1 MRCLSCCLVL
11 AVSLTSCGLAECG
24 DWPWWRG
31 PYRTGTAEPQEN
43 VPTTWSVDENIAW
56 MTPIPG
62 RGHGS
67 PTIVGDRVFVAI
79 AERDR
84 ASRSVVCLDRRSGEE
99 LWTRD
104 VHVGNETPYIN
115 DKGSDASSTI
125 ACDGERVYVN
135 FLHDGAMVTSALSLD
150 GEILWQRAVTDY
162 IVHQAF
168 ASSPAVYGELVL
180 VTADTKAG
188 GVVAAL
194 DRESGEI
201 VWSHDRPELP
211 NYVSPIVLDVAD
223 RAQLLLMGCD
233 LVTGFDPQS
242 GEKLWEVAGS
252 TTECVTSTVVH
263 GDLMFTSGG
272 YPENHLSAVRCDGS
286 GELVWKND
294 TRVYVPSFV
303 IKDGY
308 LYAVADAG
316 VAICWNAETGEE
328 VWMERL
334 GGTFSSSCVLAG
346 DMVFATEESSKTTIF
361 RASPD
366 AFELIAENQLG
377 DECFAT
383 PAICGNHIYNRIA
396 INNGDVRQ
404 EYVVSIGERESQ

>member
-1 MRCLSCCLVL
+1 MRCLAFSLVL
-11 AVSLTSCGLAECG
+11 VASLSICGTADCQ

-31 PYRTGTAEPQEN
+31 PYRNGTADPQDN
-43 VPTTWSVDENIAW
+43 VPTTWGSDENIAW

-84 ASRSVVCLDRRSGEE
+84 ASRSVVCLDRRTGEVR
-99 LWTRD
+99 WTKD

-115 DKGSDASSTI
+115 EKGSDASSSI
-125 ACDGERVYVN
+125 ACDGERIFVN
-135 FLHDGAMVTSALSLD
+135 FLHDGAMVTSALTLD
-150 GEILWQRAVTDY
+150 GEILWQREVSDY

-168 ASSPAVYGELVL
+168 ASSPAIFGELVL
-180 VTADTKAG
+180 VTADNKG
-188 GVVAAL
+188 GGAVAAIN
-194 DRESGEI
+194 RESGEI
-201 VWSHDRPELP
+201 VWQQDRPAFP
-211 NYVSPIVLDVAD
+211 NYVSPIVLEVSG
-223 RAQLLLMGCD
+223 REQLLMMGCD
-233 LVTGFDPQS
+233 LVSGFDPAS
-242 GEKLWEVAGS
+242 GEKLWEVVGS

-303 IKDGY
+303 LCDGY

-316 VAICWNAETGEE
+316 VAICWNADTGEE
-328 VWMERL
+328 LWQSRL
-334 GGTFSSSCVLAG
+334 GGTFSSSCVLVGDLVYATNEAG
-346 DMVFATEESSKTTIF
+346 TTFIF
-361 RASPD
+361 RARPD
-366 AFELIAENQLG
+366 EFELIAENQLG

-396 INNGDVRQ
+396 ITTGDVRQ
-404 EYVVSIGERESQ
+404 EYVVCIGERE